1 MKKPRSFISE
11 LRVNWGFEYIMT
23 YYKVPAE
30 KLSTFGGEQETNFQA
45 TALQFSI
52 GNRNKKKVGSNLE
65 TIIYRWVYYK
75 E

>member
-1 MKKPRSFISE
+1 
-11 LRVNWGFEYIMT
+11 MT